1 LPVAIRSNIS
11 RISIRCEETNLKE
24 TLELHKS
31 ALSRPIPGASETPR
45 NPEIDELFAS
55 CMPTLRK
62 TAERLL
68 RNREDSEDV
77 LQDALLLGFRNIHQF
92 QCRAKFSTWMHTILR
107 NSARSMWR
115 KQQCRPIHSTL
126 DFETGEEEQSRSFD
140 DIASNGLNPEEEYLR
155 GESLHVVAELLEE
168 IPSKYRDVVWL
179 CKINELKVTEAA
191 EKLGVQVGTI
201 KVRMHRARRMIANSL
216 DGRINTMKYSH

>member
-1 LPVAIRSNIS
+1 M
-11 RISIRCEETNLKE
+11 
-24 TLELHKS
+24 
-31 ALSRPIPGASETPR
+31 PGAPETPR
-45 NPEIDELFAS
+45 NPEIEELFAS
-55 CMPTLRK
+55 CMPALRK

-115 KQQCRPIHSTL
+115 KQKCRPIGSTL
-126 DFETGEEEQSRSFD
+126 DFETCEEERLFSFD
-140 DIASNGLNPEEEYLR
+140 DMADDGLNPEEEYLR

-168 IPSKYRDVVWL
+168 IPPKYRDVVWL
-179 CKINELKVTEAA
+179 CKIDELKVTEAA

-201 KVRMHRARRMIANSL
+201 KARMHRARRMIANSL
-216 DGRINTMKYSH
+216 DDRIDTANYSQ